1 MKFDCVEDIHDR
13 EKRYAGVIAL
23 SFSAS
28 GAPWNVL
35 ESPPQNVSLVTYILG
50 TTALAVSSAE
60 ELFAAADFVKPNPA
74 KESLIK
80 QIENIPSHQDFY
92 DEEENAPDQVTRNDA
107 RKIILGVS
115 PSGVLAGADVYGY
128 YGGVNICWETQRRKL
143 KLVIPPHASGSQPTL
158 YHGQM
163 QDGSVRES
171 DIEPNVDSRILRT
184 WLDWLQG

>member
-1 MKFDCVEDIHDR
+1 MTFYCVDDIQDR
-13 EKRYAGVIAL
+13 EKRYAEIVAL
-23 SFSAS
+23 SFSAT
-28 GAPWNVL
+28 GAPWNL
-35 ESPPQNVSLVTYILG
+35 LDSPPQRVSIATYLLG

-60 ELFAAADFVKPNPA
+60 ELFAVGDSKPNPA

-80 QIENIPSHQDFY
+80 QIENIPSHRDFY
-92 DEEENAPDQVTRNDA
+92 DADETPPDQGTRNDA

-128 YGGVNICWETQRRKL
+128 YGGVNICWETPRRKI
-143 KLVIPPHASGSQPTL
+143 KLVIPPHASGGQPTL

-163 QDGSVRES
+163 QDGSVMES
-171 DIEPNVDSRILRT
+171 DIEPNADSKLLRT